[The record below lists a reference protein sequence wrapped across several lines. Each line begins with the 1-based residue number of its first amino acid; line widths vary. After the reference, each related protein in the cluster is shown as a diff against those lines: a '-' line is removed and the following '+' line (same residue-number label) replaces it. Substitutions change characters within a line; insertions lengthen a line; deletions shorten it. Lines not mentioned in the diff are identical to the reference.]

1 MSKPHKATG
10 KAWKAYSKRQRAQRE
25 LAFREMREFVL
36 DAVADGVG
44 IRAIQAQAVRIAMR
58 NGAASAALACEW
70 YEAVAKAAGV
80 AVERAAP
87 VVVANP
93 GRIAVL
99 VEKAAPLVDVG
110 DVEGFATACG
120 SAVASEVKRSA
131 SATMGANARR
141 DGAEFAWIPQGDETC
156 AFCIT
161 LASNGWVRA
170 KKSTAMGD
178 HEEHIHPNCD
188 CEFAI
193 RFGDEGGVE
202 GYNPKEFSEKY
213 SNAEGGTSKEKIN
226 SIRRDLYAKNKET
239 IKAQHRERY
248 AALHQK
254 DE

>member
-1 MSKPHKATG
+1 MPKPHKVKK
-10 KAWKAYSKRQRAQRE
+10 KAWKAYSRRQRAQRDK
-25 LAFREMREFVL
+25 AFAEMREFVL
-36 DAVADGVG
+36 DAVADDLDT
-44 IRAIQAQAVRIAMR
+44 RAIKAQAVRIAMR
-58 NGAASAALACEW
+58 NGAASATLACEW

-80 AVERAAP
+80 AVRRAAP

-93 GRIAVL
+93 GRISVL
-99 VEKAAPLVDVG
+99 VEKAVPLIEVG
-110 DVEGFATACG
+110 DTEGFATACG

-193 RFGDEGGVE
+193 RFGDEGGVD
-202 GYNPKEFSEKY
+202 GYDPSEY
-213 SNAEGGTSKEKIN
+213 RQMYRDADGGTSKDKIN
-226 SIRRDLYAKNKET
+226 AIRRDLYQQNKDT
-239 IKAQHRERY
+239 ITAQHRERY